1 MMTNLSKW
9 MLYISSYCIVYVFL
23 LGVSVFNGWKSVKTI
38 ESKSIAE
45 KASLIFSENKF
56 VWCGLVILIAFSL
69 FYVRQFMRQR
79 NNTRIKKKVEE
90 NAVIELSLIHI

>member
-45 KASLIFSENKF
+45 KASLIFSENKKEAIFIDNDDEPVKMDAVYFF
-56 VWCGLVILIAFSL
+56 VLYCVRFSSWCECF
-69 FYVRQFMRQR
+69 
-79 NNTRIKKKVEE
+79 
-90 NAVIELSLIHI
+90 

>member
-1 MMTNLSKW
+1 

-45 KASLIFSENKF
+45 TASLIFSVNKF
-56 VWCGLVILIAFSL
+56 VLCGLVIPVSYTHLDV
-69 FYVRQFMRQR
+69 YKRQAWNRQ
-79 NNTRIKKKVEE
+79 
-90 NAVIELSLIHI
+90 

>member
-69 FYVRQFMRQR
+69 FMSDSLCGKGIIRELR
-79 NNTRIKKKVEE
+79 KKWKKM
-90 NAVIELSLIHI
+90 LL